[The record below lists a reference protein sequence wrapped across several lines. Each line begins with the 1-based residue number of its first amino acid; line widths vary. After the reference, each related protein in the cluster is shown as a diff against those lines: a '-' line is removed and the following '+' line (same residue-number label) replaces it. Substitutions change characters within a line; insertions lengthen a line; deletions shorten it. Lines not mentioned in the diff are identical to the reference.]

1 MLPRPRGILQVCR
14 VLPIA
19 ATCATLATAAL
30 AGGPNYW
37 IDESTDFTGN
47 GCENADLN
55 DVTSSLR
62 SRLDADGWTGTRWS
76 NANAW
81 PEDFIERDLG
91 GIDHVAGDASTL
103 SVYAGH

>member
-1 MLPRPRGILQVCR
+1 MPPPPRRILHLCR
-14 VLPIA
+14 VLSIA

-62 SRLDADGWTGTRWS
+62 SRLDMDGPAHAGRMPMPGRKTSSRGIWEGSIT
-76 NANAW
+76 W
-81 PEDFIERDLG
+81 PAMRP
-91 GIDHVAGDASTL
+91 H
-103 SVYAGH
+103 